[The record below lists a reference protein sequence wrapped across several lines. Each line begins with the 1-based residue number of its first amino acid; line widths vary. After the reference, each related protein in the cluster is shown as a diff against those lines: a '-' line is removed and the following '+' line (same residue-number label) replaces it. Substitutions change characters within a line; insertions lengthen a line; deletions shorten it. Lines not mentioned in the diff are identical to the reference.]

1 MCKIPCRALSVTVF
15 LIWILVSSCLP
26 QKELTY
32 FQTTDTAVHV
42 ARVDTTNSII
52 IQKNDILS
60 IYVSSV
66 SPEASRFFNY
76 SSEATT
82 NNTPGNTYVVDA
94 NGEIQ
99 LPFAGNVKV
108 AGFTILAARDSVKAK
123 LEKYLTDPTVKLNLA
138 NFSVTVLGEVLKPGV
153 YTVANEKMTLTEAL
167 ALAGDLTI
175 FGKRTN
181 IMVIREVNGQK
192 EFGKVD
198 LTGRDF
204 FASPYYYLHG
214 NDIIYVEAI
223 SQKRATAQSFYRVM
237 PLLLSALSLIVVLVS
252 LTNN

>member
-1 MCKIPCRALSVTVF
+1 MSRILCRALPFSV
-15 LIWILVSSCLP
+15 LLWILASSCLP
-26 QKELTY
+26 QKEITY
-32 FQTTDTAVHV
+32 FQSKDTAVHYFG
-42 ARVDTTNSII
+42 VDTTNQVI

-66 SPEASRFFNY
+66 SPDASRFFNY
-76 SSEATT
+76 STEATT
-82 NNTPGNTYVVDA
+82 SNTPGNTYVVDA
-94 NGEIQ
+94 NGDIQ
-99 LPFAGNVKV
+99 LPFAGNVRV
-108 AGFTILAARDSVKAK
+108 AGITPLAARDSVKAK

-138 NFSVTVLGEVLKPGV
+138 NFSVTVLGEVGKPGV

-181 IMVIREVNGQK
+181 VMVIRQADGQK
-192 EFGKVD
+192 LFGQVD

-204 FASPYYYLHG
+204 FASPYYNLHG

>member
-1 MCKIPCRALSVTVF
+1 MSRIQCSALSVTV
-15 LIWILVSSCLP
+15 LIWILASSCLP
-26 QKELTY
+26 QKEITY
-32 FQTTDTAVHV
+32 FQSADTSARPV
-42 ARVDTTNSII
+42 RVDTSGQVI

-76 SSEATT
+76 STEATT

-94 NGEIQ
+94 NGDIQ
-99 LPFAGNVKV
+99 LPFAGNIRV
-108 AGFTILAARDSVKAK
+108 AGITPLAARDSVKAK
-123 LEKYLTDPTVKLNLA
+123 LEKYLTDPTVKLDIA
-138 NFSVTVLGEVLKPGV
+138 NFSVTVLGEVGKPGV

-181 IMVIREVNGQK
+181 VMIIREVNGQK
-192 EFGKVD
+192 VFGQVD

-204 FASPYYYLHG
+204 FSSPYYNLHG

-223 SQKRATAQSFYRVM
+223 GQKRATAQSFYRVM

-252 LTNN
+252 LTNE